1 MRKPLYANASP
12 TGRDNN
18 YIVNNYKVNNCIA
31 VTSNNINNYTV
42 NNYTVNNYKSE
53 ILKRTLVKMNPAYK
67 LAGKEARKDPLG
79 FRLKKVM
86 KLLRKN
92 LGTDNFIEAA
102 NHVGGLS
109 AIEQAQFCEQIEGYY
124 ASRVQEDDG

>member
-18 YIVNNYKVNNCIA
+18 YIVNNYKVNNSIA
-31 VTSNNINNYTV
+31 VTSNNI

-124 ASRVQEDDG
+124 ASRVQENDG

>member
-31 VTSNNINNYTV
+31 VTSNNI

-92 LGTDNFIEAA
+92 LGT
-102 NHVGGLS
+102 
-109 AIEQAQFCEQIEGYY
+109 EQTTF
-124 ASRVQEDDG
+124 

>member
-42 NNYTVNNYKSE
+42 NNYKVNNYKSE

-67 LAGKEARKDPLG
+67 LAGQEARKDPLG

-124 ASRVQEDDG
+124 ASRVQENDG